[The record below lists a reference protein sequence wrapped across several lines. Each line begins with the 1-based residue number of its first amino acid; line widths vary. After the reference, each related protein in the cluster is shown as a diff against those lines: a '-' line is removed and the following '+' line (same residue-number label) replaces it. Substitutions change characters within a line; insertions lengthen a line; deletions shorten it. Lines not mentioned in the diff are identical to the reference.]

1 MAEFRYGYRTKFDEP
16 TPVEEFAEPQFYKPN
31 ARVTGSNPQAA
42 NVLSK
47 LPLKDPKIPFNIG
60 LQQNSGSDPS
70 KPIDAPTL
78 FDKVSCMGRVIIFFP
93 DLLIVQHAL
102 QSLILRPL
110 IFRAVGL
117 DREIIFFR
125 STASPFVAAVLTS

>member
-16 TPVEEFAEPQFYKPN
+16 TPVEEFTEPQFYKPN

-60 LQQNSGSDPS
+60 LQQNTGSDPS

-78 FDKVSCMGRVIIFFP
+78 FDKVSCMGHVIIFVP

-102 QSLILRPL
+102 VSLILRAL
-110 IFRAVGL
+110 AKFSRLV
-117 DREIIFFR
+117 
-125 STASPFVAAVLTS
+125 STAKLF